1 MGLAQH
7 CMDHHPT
14 LLHYIGLNSW
24 ECYRVANGKL
34 PDGVQAFTY
43 KRKPTTIIDQ
53 LMMITPGNDA
63 ALNQSKNQDN

>member
-1 MGLAQH
+1 
-7 CMDHHPT
+7 MDNHPT

-34 PDGVQAFTY
+34 PDGVQAITY
-43 KRKPTTIIDQ
+43 RRKPTTIKELI
-53 LMMITPGNDA
+53 MEATAGNDA